1 MMMALKNSPAYVHDS
16 KKLRKAHMINK
27 SQLVNRQ

>member
-1 MMMALKNSPAYVHDS
+1 MMIALKNSSACVLTR
-16 KKLRKAHMINK
+16 KTLRKAHMINK